1 MVNATGT
8 AVIPD
13 DRALVQ
19 EGWLSLQL
27 APPPNFPGIP
37 IEVNGITKPIRDAH
51 HRIQGIGN
59 MDPATKHV
67 NWWMTLD
74 AAIQMVESGRFLFYV
89 LDGTI
94 QVPIVVDVSPAGRKF
109 LRTEF
114 DNKATDNLE
123 QLQEIPAQT

>member
-1 MVNATGT
+1 
-8 AVIPD
+8 
-13 DRALVQ
+13 
-19 EGWLSLQL
+19 
-27 APPPNFPGIP
+27 
-37 IEVNGITKPIRDAH
+37 
-51 HRIQGIGN
+51 